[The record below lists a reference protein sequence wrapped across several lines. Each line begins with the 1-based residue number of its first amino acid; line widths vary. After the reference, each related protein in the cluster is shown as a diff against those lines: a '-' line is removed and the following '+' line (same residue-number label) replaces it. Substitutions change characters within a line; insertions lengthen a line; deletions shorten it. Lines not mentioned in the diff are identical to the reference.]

1 MKERVTGMKL
11 FVGLMV
17 LFGVWCYCKYR
28 TDWTFDNRMP
38 RDGYETDHSAI
49 NRDLASGKS
58 RTDVIIKANKGG
70 YDVPKK

>member
-1 MKERVTGMKL
+1 MKL
-11 FVGLMV
+11 FIGLIV

-49 NRDLASGKS
+49 NRDLASG
-58 RTDVIIKANKGG
+58 IWC
-70 YDVPKK
+70 PKEKVNFDIEENIEDI